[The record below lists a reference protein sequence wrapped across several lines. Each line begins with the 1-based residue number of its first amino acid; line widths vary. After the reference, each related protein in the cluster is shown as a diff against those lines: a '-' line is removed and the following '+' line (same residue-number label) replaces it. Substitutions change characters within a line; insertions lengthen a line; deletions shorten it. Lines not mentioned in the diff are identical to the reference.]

1 MAAHFQADADAGAIG
16 MAVEQDGYAIIE
28 GLIDQSQVDE
38 LAAQLTPHIDTVQ
51 AGGSPFLGEKTKRL
65 VGLFSRSPAAQLL
78 AIHPLIMAV
87 ADHVLLPYCVR
98 YQINYSGVMHLLPGQ
113 HAQPLHRD
121 GRCYPFANPSPPT
134 TLATMWAVDTFTP
147 LNGATLL
154 IPGSHL
160 WNDAR
165 EPKENELIVAGMSPG
180 SVLLYT
186 GGVLHG
192 GGANQSTEPRT
203 GVAVH
208 YSLGWLRQVENQ
220 YLAADK
226 ESVKKMPERL
236 QRLMGYDYGGPFL
249 GMVGG
254 DDPHRV
260 LTKQS
265 EDSTGWRSSDELEAA
280 HAGIRKLRVELGS

>member
-160 WNDAR
+160 WDDAR

-254 DDPHRV
+254 DDPYRV

-265 EDSTGWRSSDELEAA
+265 GETTGRRSSDEIEAA
-280 HAGIRKLRVELGS
+280 HAGIRKLKVEPQP

>member
-28 GLIDQSQVDE
+28 RLIDQSQVDE

-160 WNDAR
+160 WDDAR
-165 EPKENELIVAGMSPG
+165 EPKENELIVVEMPPG
-180 SVLLYT
+180 SVVLYT

-192 GGANQSTEPRT
+192 AGANQSTEPRT

-220 YLAADK
+220 YLAVDE
-226 ESVKKMPERL
+226 ESVKNMPERL

-260 LTKQS
+260 LAKQF
-265 EDSTGWRSSDELEAA
+265 EDSTGRRSSDELEAA
-280 HAGIRKLRVELGS
+280 HAGIRKLKVELGT